1 MDTPT
6 NTQPLPLN
14 VFAFTGQ
21 KYQVREM
28 VAFFYKVSNTE
39 EATRENHWIA
49 NLEILLVRFKEQQY
63 LERALCNTLRLQW
76 RVLLSNVNVA
86 VEQFEESYSV
96 NCAPMDLVSNPFIK
110 RLYRL
115 QQSAK
120 LAQLYIDV

>member
-6 NTQPLPLN
+6 NTQPLSLK

-28 VAFFYKVSNTE
+28 VAFFYKVSNAE

-63 LERALCNTLRLQW
+63 FR
-76 RVLLSNVNVA
+76 
-86 VEQFEESYSV
+86 ESIV
-96 NCAPMDLVSNPFIK
+96 
-110 RLYRL
+110 
-115 QQSAK
+115 
-120 LAQLYIDV
+120 